1 MPGRAG
7 VEMRVWHVV
16 RIWALLAVAAF
27 AAGCGSDDSAP
38 VLPIAPEGHVVVTEV
53 RFGEYLVLTNT
64 RDTAVD
70 LAGFWLCNSPA
81 YLELAGDLEP
91 GESVRI
97 MAGTLGG
104 LSELGGEVGLFRSAE
119 FAAPDAIVDYV
130 AWGAGADRTPVAV
143 QAGIWPSGRTV
154 EVAGPGIVR
163 TLVSSSPEAWVASE

>member
-1 MPGRAG
+1 M
-7 VEMRVWHVV
+7 V
-16 RIWALLAVAAF
+16 ALAALV
-27 AAGCGSDDSAP
+27 AGCGSDDPAP
-38 VLPIAPEGHVVVTEV
+38 DLPIAPEGDVVVTEV

-81 YLELAGDLEP
+81 YLELAGDLDS

-97 MAGTLGG
+97 MADTLGG
-104 LSELGGEVGLFRSAE
+104 LSGLGGEVGLFRSDE
-119 FAAPDAIVDYV
+119 FTAPGAIVDYV

-163 TLVSSSPEAWVASE
+163 TLVSSSPDAWVASE